1 MRTVNAFAAPR
12 WTRLGS
18 FQRFICML
26 TYVVDLNDAFASDG
40 EEFAD
45 DVILQDLRRRRA
57 GYLTLL
63 LQLDEAILTR
73 TGS

>member
-1 MRTVNAFAAPR
+1 
-12 WTRLGS
+12 
-18 FQRFICML
+18 ML